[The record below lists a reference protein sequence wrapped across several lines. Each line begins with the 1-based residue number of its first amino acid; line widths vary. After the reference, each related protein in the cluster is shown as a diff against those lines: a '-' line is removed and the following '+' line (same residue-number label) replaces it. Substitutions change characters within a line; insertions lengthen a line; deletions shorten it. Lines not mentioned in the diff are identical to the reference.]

1 MRGRTIELKGPDELA
16 RMREAGRV
24 VHEVL
29 ALLAQAA
36 QPGETTLELD
46 RLAEDL
52 TRKRKAKPA
61 FKGYLGFP
69 SSLCTSLNDEVVH
82 GIPSVRR
89 VLKDGDLLKLDFGV
103 VKEGF
108 YGDAAVTVPVGHA
121 SVEARRLAETTR
133 EALERAI
140 EEARPERR
148 VSDLG
153 AAIQRHVEPRG
164 YSVVREFVGH
174 GIGRALHE
182 APQVPSYRDARRDDP
197 RLEVGMVLAIEPM
210 VNAGGGLTRILPDQ
224 WTAVTA
230 DRSLSAHFEHTVA
243 VTAEGPAALTAA

>member
-1 MRGRTIELKGPDELA
+1 MAGRTIELKAADQLA

-29 ALLAQAA
+29 DVLSRAA

-46 RLAEDL
+46 RIAEEL

-69 SSLCTSLNDEVVH
+69 CSLCASVNEEVVH
-82 GIPSVRR
+82 GIPSRDR
-89 VLKDGDLLKLDFGV
+89 VLKAGDLLKLDFGV
-103 VKEGF
+103 VKDGY
-108 YGDAAVTVPVGHA
+108 YGDAAVTVAVGRA
-121 SVEARRLAETTR
+121 SPEASRLAQVTR
-133 EALERAI
+133 EALEQAI
-140 EEARPERR
+140 AEVRPGRR
-148 VSDLG
+148 VSDIG
-153 AAIQRHVEPRG
+153 TAIQGHVEPRG

-182 APQVPSYRDARRDDP
+182 APQIPNFRCADGPDP
-197 RLEVGMVLAIEPM
+197 RLKPGMVLAIEPM
-210 VNAGGGLTRILPDQ
+210 VNAGGWATRVLSDR

-230 DRSLSAHFEHTVA
+230 DNSLSAHFEHTVA
-243 VTAEGPAALTAA
+243 VTADGPEILTLA